1 MNIQK
6 VDFRKQKRKIL
17 LIAIP
22 VLLLL
27 FIAGIFLFGRIRNV
41 SVVGCEFYTEGQIKE
56 KIMRDSITNN
66 TLGLYLTYAMGKGEE
81 IPFVGK
87 ISVKMTG
94 IDSVEIVVY
103 EKKIVACFQYMSE
116 YLYFDQDGVVV
127 ESSTEKKEN
136 VPLVEGVTF
145 LKMNLYEKMEVEEED
160 IFETILGI
168 SQLLEKYQ
176 VETDKVVFDRK
187 KAVTLYSGKIQIK
200 LGKKDM
206 YDEQIAELSKLLP
219 KAKKK
224 KLKGV
229 LDMEN
234 FEEGQDKIIF
244 QKED

>member
-6 VDFRKQKRKIL
+6 VDFRKRKRKIL
-17 LIAIP
+17 LIGIP

-27 FIAGIFLFGRIRNV
+27 FIAGIILFGRIRNV
-41 SVVGCEFYTEGQIKE
+41 SVIGCEFYTEEQIKE
-56 KIMRDSITNN
+56 KLMHDNITNN
-66 TLGLYLTYAMGKGEE
+66 TLGLYATYALGKGEE
-81 IPFVGK
+81 LPFVRK
-87 ISVKMTG
+87 ISVKITG
-94 IDSVEIVVY
+94 MDSVEVVVY
-103 EKKIVACFQYMSE
+103 EKKIVACFAYMSE
-116 YLYFDQDGVVV
+116 YLYFDQEGVVV
-127 ESSTEKKEN
+127 ESSTEKKKE

-176 VETDKVVFDRK
+176 IETDKVVFDRK
-187 KAVTLYSGKIQIK
+187 KAVTLYSGNIQIK
-200 LGKKDM
+200 LGRKDM

-234 FEEGQDKIIF
+234 FKEGQDKIIF

>member
-17 LIAIP
+17 RIGIP
-22 VLLLL
+22 VFFAL
-27 FIAGIFLFGRIRNV
+27 FVAGIFLLGRIRNV
-41 SVVGCEFYTEGQIKE
+41 SVIGCEFYTEQQIKE
-56 KIMRDSITNN
+56 KIMHAGITNN
-66 TLGLYLTYAMGKGEE
+66 IFGLYATYAFGKGEK

-87 ISVKMTG
+87 ISVKITG
-94 IDSVEIVVY
+94 IDSVEVVVY

-127 ESSTEKKEN
+127 ESSIEKKEN

-176 VETDKVVFDRK
+176 IETDKVVFDRK

-234 FEEGQDKIIF
+234 FEEGQEKVIF
-244 QKED
+244 QKEE